1 MPEPTPALVRAV
13 GEAIEDACLTH
24 LGRDVGTIHRDDI
37 ARAAIAAM
45 PPAEHC
51 IHSADMHQ
59 RYHQPANPIP
69 GCPWCS
75 GQAGTDDVPTPE
87 GTL

>member
-13 GEAIEDACLTH
+13 GEAIEDACLQWI
-24 LGRDVGTIHRDDI
+24 GRDVGTVHRDDI

-51 IHSADMHQ
+51 IHAADIH
-59 RYHQPANPIP
+59 RRHHTADNPVDR
-69 GCPWCS
+69 CPWCT
-75 GQAGTDDVPTPE
+75 GGTRVDGVET
-87 GTL
+87 GGLT